1 MTFIVRWIIK
11 WLLDHFEVC
20 FSLVTS
26 VTEDCFDNTVIISL
40 LKAFQTVGL
49 PLIAFAIL
57 TLLLKTVLSV
67 SDGENINFVDVGK
80 RCIFGI
86 IVYMYGVEI
95 MKLLYLVM
103 LSVCKN
109 VLAAIAGMTG
119 FETDLSAVIL
129 TAMDVG
135 FISLTLL
142 VLIIYYMLKIFLSI
156 TERFWQMLVLLC
168 MMYIYLPGYV
178 AGDDESIPLWF
189 KQCISVGLT
198 QIFQSVLTTLAFSLY
213 AGSASL
219 SNVFLTIGALVA
231 ASKVEQLLDRYGMS
245 VGGKLGGAT
254 RNAMSTMF
262 YAQNSFKM
270 LRR

>member
-1 MTFIVRWIIK
+1 MTLIVRWIIK
-11 WLLDHFEVC
+11 WLLGGFGAC
-20 FSLVTS
+20 FSLITS
-26 VTEDCFDNTVIISL
+26 MTEDCFDNTVIISL

-57 TLLLKTVLSV
+57 SLLLKTVLSV
-67 SDGENINFVDVGK
+67 SDGEKINLVNVGK

-119 FETDLSAVIL
+119 FEADLSSAIL
-129 TAMDVG
+129 TAMDFG
-135 FISLTLL
+135 FIALILL
-142 VLIIYYMLKIFLSI
+142 VLFFYYLIKIFLSI
-156 TERFWQMLVLLC
+156 AERFWQMLVLLC

-189 KQCISVGLT
+189 KQCLSVGLT

-213 AGSASL
+213 AGSGSL
-219 SNVFLTIGALVA
+219 GDVFLTIGALVA
-231 ASKVEQLLDRYGMS
+231 ASKVEQILDRYGMS
-245 VGGKLGGAT
+245 VGGKLGGAA

-262 YAQNSFKM
+262 YARNSFKM